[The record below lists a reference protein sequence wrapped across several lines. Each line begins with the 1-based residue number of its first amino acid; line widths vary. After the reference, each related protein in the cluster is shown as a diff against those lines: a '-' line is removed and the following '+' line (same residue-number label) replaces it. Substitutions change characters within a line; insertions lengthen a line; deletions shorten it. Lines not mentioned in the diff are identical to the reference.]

1 MTARVHDE
9 RVQRSKSDSGSKLG
23 LTAPS
28 LAGGQGA
35 TAVEKRRALGPSAFA
50 PVRKVDGPIAVF
62 A

>member
-28 LAGGQGA
+28 LADGQGDG
-35 TAVEKRRALGPSAFA
+35 RREA
-50 PVRKVDGPIAVF
+50 PRARAERVRPGQES
-62 A
+62 